1 MGMINIDP
9 LPEDDDYYEE
19 DRHRA
24 RQNPYAM

>member
-1 MGMINIDP
+1 MNFLNIDP
-9 LPEDDDYYEE
+9 VPDDDDYYEE